1 MSKADKSWQSRLS
14 QKQDALA
21 VDFVESISVDQRLY
35 KYDIAGS
42 IAHAQMLQEIG
53 LLTRVELREIKKGLE
68 GIAGEIEAGAFVF
81 SKEYEDIH
89 MVIEVALTKRIGEA
103 ARKLHTGRSRN
114 DQVALDMRLWARD
127 CGANLADLVRN
138 LQDAFV
144 TLAEKDGGNVMPA
157 YTHLQRAQPVMA
169 GQSLLAYVE
178 MLERDRERL
187 EEAVRQADVCPLGS
201 GALAGSTLPLDRKR
215 TAELLGFAAV
225 SRNSIDAV
233 SDRDFLAQL
242 GFACA
247 MAAMHLSRWAEEWII
262 FSSQEFGFV
271 RTEDAYCTGS
281 SMMPQKRNPD
291 MLELIRGRCGGVYGN
306 LMALLTMLK
315 GQPLAYNRDMQEDK
329 KQIFDA
335 TDVVASCL
343 AMAAAVVSHTR
354 LAPER
359 IKAGLDEGYLDATAL
374 AEYLVGKG
382 MAFREAHQ
390 VVGRLVAKAEWE
402 GKRLAE
408 MTLEDLQQSCERI
421 EADVYGYLSA
431 RRVVERYATEG
442 AGGKKQVREQMQRWR
457 KKFKMK
463 NEK

>member
-1 MSKADKSWQSRLS
+1 
-14 QKQDALA
+14 
-21 VDFVESISVDQRLY
+21 
-35 KYDIAGS
+35 
-42 IAHAQMLQEIG
+42 
-53 LLTRVELREIKKGLE
+53 
-68 GIAGEIEAGAFVF
+68 
-81 SKEYEDIH
+81 
-89 MVIEVALTKRIGEA
+89 
-103 ARKLHTGRSRN
+103 
-114 DQVALDMRLWARD
+114 MRLWARD